1 MGRAEIITVALGRSH
16 WLQPTVG
23 AGVAV
28 GPAAVRLVGEGG
40 LELGGDDGRVPK
52 GPLRAIR
59 KAQSGTLGETVRQK
73 EDFQCSLAGRAPH
86 LAWARDTLLPA
97 CPTLPGFVPAPP
109 SAENAFLPPLF
120 PESSSSFSVQLKFLE
135 HSVAPLVIA

>member
-1 MGRAEIITVALGRSH
+1 MGMMASP
-16 WLQPTVG
+16 Q
-23 AGVAV
+23 
-28 GPAAVRLVGEGG
+28 
-40 LELGGDDGRVPK
+40 

-73 EDFQCSLAGRAPH
+73 RTSVQPGRQSPH

-109 SAENAFLPPLF
+109 LAENAFLPPLF
-120 PESSSSFSVQLKFLE
+120 PESSSSFSVNRKFLE

>member
-1 MGRAEIITVALGRSH
+1 MGRAEIIAVALGRSH
-16 WLQPTVG
+16 WLQPAVA

-59 KAQSGTLGETVRQK
+59 RCGQGHWRGQ
-73 EDFQCSLAGRAPH
+73 
-86 LAWARDTLLPA
+86 
-97 CPTLPGFVPAPP
+97 
-109 SAENAFLPPLF
+109 
-120 PESSSSFSVQLKFLE
+120 
-135 HSVAPLVIA
+135 